1 MKVLLSWLRDYVN
14 LDSMDVNQISE
25 ALTSIGLEVEAV
37 EAIEMIKGGL
47 KGVVVGE
54 VIACEH
60 HPNADRLSLTKV
72 NIGAEAPLSIVC
84 GAPNV
89 AAGQKVLVAT
99 IGAKLFPTEGEPFTI
114 KSGKIRGEVSEGM
127 ICAEDELG
135 LGASHDGIMVL
146 EPSATVGTPAAT
158 YLKAET
164 DTLFEIGLTP
174 NRPDAMSQRG
184 VAADLG
190 AYLVAN
196 NLKGQFIPDLAI
208 ANSERGDNSI
218 KISIENK
225 EACSHYAGVVLENIK
240 VAASPKWLI
249 DRLESIGVRSINN
262 VVDVTNYVLHELGQ
276 PLHAFDLA
284 KIGGNEILVKCLPS
298 ETPFKALDGS
308 VLKLNAED
316 LMICDGNNTPMC
328 MAGVYGGFDSG
339 VANSTTAIFLESACF
354 SGKSVRRSS
363 QRHQLKTDASSCF
376 EKGTDPKG
384 VEFALYRAVY
394 LLMELTGATIKG
406 KIGVVEAM
414 PYVAPEIPLRLKKL
428 NNLTGLSLSKDEA
441 EAIIKA
447 LQIKIVN
454 RSEEGWQLEGPSN
467 KPDVTREVDV
477 IEEILRIYGFNR
489 VPLPERLSISINYSA
504 KPEPF
509 QLRNK
514 TMQHLS
520 AMGFNEMMALSITND
535 KFATQVLGL
544 KEEQVVRVHNTANQ
558 NLDSLRASLLPGML
572 EAVERNQNRQNPDL
586 RLAEFGKAYLREDA
600 DTFHEEERLGM
611 LITGRRSPENWLNT
625 GKDGSTF
632 YTLKGYLSNLLT
644 RLGIDS
650 GVTLEEVAEHAYF
663 DSCIRMKRGKTY
675 LAELGILK
683 PSLLKSFGVKNET
696 FFAEVYWATVLEVL
710 KTVKTKFTE
719 LSKFQ
724 NVNRDLALVIDKKIS
739 FAEIQDIAFKTD
751 KKLLREVNLF
761 DVFEDANKL
770 GEGKKS
776 YAVSF
781 TLHNTE
787 ATLKDSEVEAIMQK
801 LIAQFETKLQATIR
815 K

>member
-1 MKVLLSWLRDYVN
+1 MRV
-14 LDSMDVNQISE
+14 
-25 ALTSIGLEVEAV
+25 VEAV
-37 EAIEMIKGGL
+37 
-47 KGVVVGE
+47 
-54 VIACEH
+54 
-60 HPNADRLSLTKV
+60 
-72 NIGAEAPLSIVC
+72 
-84 GAPNV
+84 
-89 AAGQKVLVAT
+89 
-99 IGAKLFPTEGEPFTI
+99 
-114 KSGKIRGEVSEGM
+114 
-127 ICAEDELG
+127 
-135 LGASHDGIMVL
+135 
-146 EPSATVGTPAAT
+146 
-158 YLKAET
+158 
-164 DTLFEIGLTP
+164 
-174 NRPDAMSQRG
+174 
-184 VAADLG
+184 
-190 AYLVAN
+190 
-196 NLKGQFIPDLAI
+196 
-208 ANSERGDNSI
+208 
-218 KISIENK
+218 
-225 EACSHYAGVVLENIK
+225 
-240 VAASPKWLI
+240 
-249 DRLESIGVRSINN
+249 
-262 VVDVTNYVLHELGQ
+262 
-276 PLHAFDLA
+276 
-284 KIGGNEILVKCLPS
+284 
-298 ETPFKALDGS
+298 
-308 VLKLNAED
+308 
-316 LMICDGNNTPMC
+316 
-328 MAGVYGGFDSG
+328 
-339 VANSTTAIFLESACF
+339 
-354 SGKSVRRSS
+354 
-363 QRHQLKTDASSCF
+363 
-376 EKGTDPKG
+376 
-384 VEFALYRAVY
+384 
-394 LLMELTGATIKG
+394 
-406 KIGVVEAM
+406 
-414 PYVAPEIPLRLKKL
+414 PYVAPQIALRLNKL
-428 NNLTGLSLSKDEA
+428 NNLTGLSLSKAEA
-441 EAIIKA
+441 EAILKA

-454 RSEEGWQLEGPSN
+454 TTEEGWLLEAPSN

-477 IEEILRIYGFNR
+477 IEEILRIYGFDR

-514 TMQHLS
+514 AMQHLCS
-520 AMGFNEMMALSITND
+520 MGFNEMMALSITND

-544 KEEQVVRVHNTANQ
+544 KDEQVVRVHNTANQ

-625 GKDGSTF
+625 GKDASTF

-663 DSCIRMKRGKTY
+663 DSCIRMKRGKTV

-696 FFAEVYWATVLEVL
+696 FFAEVYWTNVLEVL

-724 NVNRDLALVIDKKIS
+724 NVNRDLALVIDKKVS
-739 FAEIQDIAFKTD
+739 FAEIQDMAFKTD